1 MKKITIALLLTAC
14 TSLGHLR
21 ALDTIHLVDGDPIT
35 GNVVD
40 IRGDQLR
47 VDRDLGRGTATVTYP
62 LTRVQKI
69 IFSEEKRFSAEN
81 LPADPALRLEATN
94 ILWIRSRPFLKI
106 PESDA
111 GAIALVRARAL
122 VDLGKHAEAIA
133 LIDEVSALDWNP
145 RRKYLYPPIKIRALA
160 ALDRFEEALA
170 LSRKL
175 QEESADPGSM
185 AFIQLIL
192 GQVELSRKD
201 YTTALDHYLY
211 NRIMNPQLHEEAAQG
226 LLGAAQAFLG
236 LEKPRDA
243 VRMLQD
249 LLNDYPKSSVAAEA
263 EKLLKTTREKYKD
276 TLTKEEP
283 QEI

>member
-1 MKKITIALLLTAC
+1 MKKTTIALLLAAC

-62 LTRVQKI
+62 LSRVQKI
-69 IFSEEKRFSAEN
+69 IFSEEKRFSSES
-81 LPADPALRLEATN
+81 LPADPAQRLEATN

-122 VDLGKHAEAIA
+122 VDLGKHNEAIT
-133 LIDEVSALDWNP
+133 LIDEVTPLDWNP
-145 RRKYLYPPIKIRALA
+145 RRKFLYPPIKIRALA

-170 LSRKL
+170 LSRQL

-201 YTTALDHYLY
+201 FTTALDHYLY

-249 LLNDYPKSSVAAEA
+249 LLSDYPKSSVAAEA
-263 EKLLKTTREKYKD
+263 EKLLKTTQEKYKD
-276 TLTKEEP
+276 ILTKEEP